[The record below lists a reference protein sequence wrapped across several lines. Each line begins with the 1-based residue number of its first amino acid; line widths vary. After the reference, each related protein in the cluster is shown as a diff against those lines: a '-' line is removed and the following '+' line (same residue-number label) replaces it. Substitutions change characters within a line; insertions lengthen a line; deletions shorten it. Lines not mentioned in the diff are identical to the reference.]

1 MTLEQQLVAFCEQN
15 GLDHIS
21 LNVTHRTGGE
31 WMLYTHA
38 QRQCGDV
45 RVCGSSGYDTETFE
59 AALPEALANLATKSG
74 QLAPIEGL
82 AAQQTRPSVLF
93 RPALSTDGTMWCAL
107 FGDNL
112 QEGVAGFGETPDAA
126 MRAFDK
132 AWMNERTPKANISSP
147 GDSQ

>member
-21 LNVTHRTGGE
+21 LNVTHRTGSE
-31 WMLYTHA
+31 WMLYAHA

-82 AAQQTRPSVLF
+82 AA
-93 RPALSTDGTMWCAL
+93 
-107 FGDNL
+107 
-112 QEGVAGFGETPDAA
+112 
-126 MRAFDK
+126 
-132 AWMNERTPKANISSP
+132 
-147 GDSQ
+147 